1 MEWLKLV
8 RVIDK
13 YYKED
18 LQHVLDYKLIDDEKG
33 KQLVIFYKMAD
44 GGDDIVATGEYFKN
58 DKEMAITVF
67 DDYNQTFSTQKILTK
82 EKYGFKIILGEAY
95 DYLMQIV
102 LDNPKK
108 ILKVTDIENNF
119 VRENYLK

>member
-1 MEWLKLV
+1 MV